1 MIGNYKKILNK
12 CTKQLSLASIVLLTF
27 NVESQTIV
35 NTENLMKSVD
45 STLSVGFGIN
55 GDFKFGNL
63 ELYQFNITNQIGKK
77 YDKHL
82 LRLLFNYEYISE
94 NNEVL
99 ASDYTAQFRY
109 NYSLGDH
116 SVFTFVQSQKSKA
129 LNLNLRNLIG
139 GGYRHN
145 IYKKDESY
153 FDVSLGA
160 FYEDELYLKDTNDE
174 VNIQNYRLNLSS
186 FFKVKLSKKSFINT
200 SIYYQVNLDNSKDT
214 RLFIEPRW
222 YYEFDKIAV
231 YVTTQIRHHT
241 TPYIDIKKTDSELLV
256 GLEFNL

>member
-1 MIGNYKKILNK
+1 MENYKEILSEY
-12 CTKQLSLASIVLLTF
+12 TKYLSISIVVLFTF
-27 NVESQTIV
+27 NVQSQTIV

-45 STLSVGFGIN
+45 STLSVGFGLN

-82 LRLLFNYEYISE
+82 IRLLFNYEYISE

-99 ASDYTAQFRY
+99 ASDYTAQLRY
-109 NYSLGDH
+109 NYSVGNH
-116 SVFTFVQSQKSKA
+116 SIFSFVQSQKSKA
-129 LNLNLRNLIG
+129 LNLDYRHLIG

-145 IYKKDESY
+145 IYKKEENY
-153 FDVSLGA
+153 FDVSAGV
-160 FYEDELYLKDTNDE
+160 FFENELYLKDTNDE
-174 VNIQNYRLNLSS
+174 VNVQNYRLSLSS
-186 FFKVKLSKKSFINT
+186 FLKVKLSKKSFINT
-200 SIYYQVNLDNSKDT
+200 SIYYQINFENFEDT
-214 RLFIEPRW
+214 RLFFEPRW
-222 YYEFDKIAV
+222 YYNFDKIAI
-231 YVTTQIRHHT
+231 YITTQIRHHT

>member
-1 MIGNYKKILNK
+1 MTNKKY
-12 CTKQLSLASIVLLTF
+12 LSFAIVLLFSF
-27 NVESQTIV
+27 NLRSQTII

-45 STLSVGFGIN
+45 STLSIGFGVN

-77 YDKHL
+77 FDRNL
-82 LRLLFNYEYISE
+82 IRFLFNYEYISE

-99 ASDYTAQFRY
+99 ASDYTAQLRY
-109 NYSLGDH
+109 NYSLGNH
-116 SVFTFVQSQKSKA
+116 SVFSFIQSQKSRA
-129 LNLNLRNLIG
+129 LSLNYRNLIG

-145 IYKKDESY
+145 VYKKNENY
-153 FDVSLGA
+153 FDLSAGV
-160 FYEDELYLKDTNDE
+160 FYENELYLKNTNE
-174 VNIQNYRLNLSS
+174 ELMVENYRVSLSS
-186 FFKVKLSKKSFINT
+186 FFKVRVSKKSFINT
-200 SIYYQVNLDNSKDT
+200 SIYYQINIDNTEDT

-222 YYEFDKIAV
+222 YYDFDKIAV

>member
-1 MIGNYKKILNK
+1 MTNKKY
-12 CTKQLSLASIVLLTF
+12 LSFAIVLLFSF
-27 NVESQTIV
+27 NLRSQTII

-45 STLSVGFGIN
+45 STLSIGFGVN

-77 YDKHL
+77 FDRNL
-82 LRLLFNYEYISE
+82 IRFLFNYEYISE

-99 ASDYTAQFRY
+99 ASDYTAQLRY
-109 NYSLGDH
+109 NYSLGNH
-116 SVFTFVQSQKSKA
+116 SVFSFIQSQKSRA
-129 LNLNLRNLIG
+129 LSLNYRNLIG

-145 IYKKDESY
+145 IYKKNENY
-153 FDVSLGA
+153 FDLSAGV
-160 FYEDELYLKDTNDE
+160 FYENELYLKNTNE
-174 VNIQNYRLNLSS
+174 ELMVENYRVSLSS
-186 FFKVKLSKKSFINT
+186 FFKVRVSKKSFINT
-200 SIYYQVNLDNSKDT
+200 SIYYQINMDNTEDT
-214 RLFIEPRW
+214 RIFIEPRW
-222 YYEFDKIAV
+222 YYDFDKIDV

>member
-1 MIGNYKKILNK
+1 MKNYKALLSKF
-12 CTKQLSLASIVLLTF
+12 TKHLSIAIVLLFTC
-27 NVESQTIV
+27 NLQSQTIV

-45 STLSVGFGIN
+45 STLTVGFGLN
-55 GDFKFGNL
+55 GDFKLGNL
-63 ELYQFNITNQIGKK
+63 ELYQFNVTSQVGKK
-77 YDKHL
+77 FDKNL
-82 LRLLFNYEYISE
+82 IRLVFNYEYISE

-99 ASDYTAQFRY
+99 AADYTAQLRY
-109 NYSLGDH
+109 NYSVGNH
-116 SVFTFVQSQKSKA
+116 SIFSFVQSQKSKA
-129 LNLNLRNLIG
+129 LNLDYRHLIG

-145 IYKKDESY
+145 IYKKDENY
-153 FDVSLGA
+153 FDFSLGA
-160 FYEDELYLKDTNDE
+160 FYEDELYLKNTTE
-174 VNIQNYRLNLSS
+174 QVNVQNYRLSLSS
-186 FFKVKLSKKSFINT
+186 FLKVKLSQRSFINT
-200 SIYYQVNLDNSKDT
+200 SVYYQINFENIEDT

>member
-1 MIGNYKKILNK
+1 MTNKKY
-12 CTKQLSLASIVLLTF
+12 LSFAIVLLFSF
-27 NVESQTIV
+27 NLRSQTII

-45 STLSVGFGIN
+45 STLSIGFGVN

-77 YDKHL
+77 FDRNL
-82 LRLLFNYEYISE
+82 IRFLFNYEYISE

-99 ASDYTAQFRY
+99 ASDYTAQLRY
-109 NYSLGDH
+109 NYSLGNH
-116 SVFTFVQSQKSKA
+116 SVFSFIQSQKSRA
-129 LNLNLRNLIG
+129 LSLNYRNLIG

-145 IYKKDESY
+145 VYKKNENY
-153 FDVSLGA
+153 FDLSAGV
-160 FYEDELYLKDTNDE
+160 FYENELYLKNTNE
-174 VNIQNYRLNLSS
+174 ELMVENYRVSLSS
-186 FFKVKLSKKSFINT
+186 FFKVRVSKKSFINT
-200 SIYYQVNLDNSKDT
+200 SIYYQINMDNTEDT
-214 RLFIEPRW
+214 RIFIEPRW
-222 YYEFDKIAV
+222 YYDFDKIAV

>member
-1 MIGNYKKILNK
+1 MKNYKALLSKF
-12 CTKQLSLASIVLLTF
+12 TKHLSIAIVLLFTC
-27 NVESQTIV
+27 NLQSQTIV

-45 STLSVGFGIN
+45 STLSVGFGLN

-63 ELYQFNITNQIGKK
+63 ELYQFNITSQVGKK
-77 YDKHL
+77 FEKNL
-82 LRLLFNYEYISE
+82 IRLVFNYEYISE

-99 ASDYTAQFRY
+99 AADYTAQLRY
-109 NYSLGDH
+109 NYSIGNH
-116 SVFTFVQSQKSKA
+116 SIFSFIQSQKSKA
-129 LNLNLRNLIG
+129 LNLDYRHLIG

-145 IYKKDESY
+145 IYKKDENY
-153 FDVSLGA
+153 FDFSLGA
-160 FYEDELYLKDTNDE
+160 FYEDELYLKNTTE
-174 VNIQNYRLNLSS
+174 QVNVSNYRLSLSS
-186 FFKVKLSKKSFINT
+186 FLKVKLSKKSFINT
-200 SIYYQVNLDNSKDT
+200 SIYYQINFDNSKDT

-222 YYEFDKIAV
+222 YYDFDKIAV

>member
-1 MIGNYKKILNK
+1 MTNKKY
-12 CTKQLSLASIVLLTF
+12 LSFAIVLLFSF
-27 NVESQTIV
+27 NLRSQTII

-45 STLSVGFGIN
+45 STLSIGFGVN

-77 YDKHL
+77 FDKNL
-82 LRLLFNYEYISE
+82 IRFLFNYEYISE

-99 ASDYTAQFRY
+99 ASDYTAQLRY
-109 NYSLGDH
+109 NYSLGNH
-116 SVFTFVQSQKSKA
+116 SVFSFIQSQKSKA
-129 LNLNLRNLIG
+129 LNLNYRNLIG

-145 IYKKDESY
+145 VYKKDENY
-153 FDVSLGA
+153 FDLSAGV
-160 FYEDELYLKDTNDE
+160 FYENELYLKNTDE
-174 VNIQNYRLNLSS
+174 ELMIENYRLSLSS
-186 FFKVKLSKKSFINT
+186 FFKVKVSKKSFINT
-200 SIYYQVNLDNSKDT
+200 SIYYQINIDNTEDT

-222 YYEFDKIAV
+222 YYDFDKIAV

>member
-1 MIGNYKKILNK
+1 MTNKKY
-12 CTKQLSLASIVLLTF
+12 LSFAIVLLFSF
-27 NVESQTIV
+27 NLRSQTII

-45 STLSVGFGIN
+45 STLSIGFGVN

-77 YDKHL
+77 FDKNL
-82 LRLLFNYEYISE
+82 IRFLFNYEYISE

-99 ASDYTAQFRY
+99 ASDYTAQLRY
-109 NYSLGDH
+109 NYSLGNH
-116 SVFTFVQSQKSKA
+116 SVFSFIQSQKSRA
-129 LNLNLRNLIG
+129 LSLNYRNLIG

-145 IYKKDESY
+145 VYKKNENY
-153 FDVSLGA
+153 FDLSAGV
-160 FYEDELYLKDTNDE
+160 FYENELYLKNTNE
-174 VNIQNYRLNLSS
+174 ELMVENYRVSLSS
-186 FFKVKLSKKSFINT
+186 FFKVRVSKKSFINT
-200 SIYYQVNLDNSKDT
+200 SIYYQINMDNTEDT
-214 RLFIEPRW
+214 RIFIEPRW
-222 YYEFDKIAV
+222 YYDFDKIAV

>member
-1 MIGNYKKILNK
+1 MPNKKY
-12 CTKQLSLASIVLLTF
+12 LSFSIVLLFTF
-27 NVESQTIV
+27 NVRSQAII
-35 NTENLMKSVD
+35 NTEYLMKSMD
-45 STLSVGFGIN
+45 STLTVGFGIN

-77 YDKHL
+77 FDKHL
-82 LRLLFNYEYISE
+82 IRFLFNYEYISE

-99 ASDYTAQFRY
+99 ASDYTAQLRY
-109 NYSLGDH
+109 NYSVGNH
-116 SVFTFVQSQKSKA
+116 YIFSFVQSQKSKA
-129 LNLNLRNLIG
+129 LNLDYRHLIG

-145 IYKKDESY
+145 IYKKEGNY
-153 FDVSLGA
+153 FDVSAGV
-160 FYEDELYLKDTNDE
+160 FFENELYLKDTNDE
-174 VNIQNYRLNLSS
+174 VNVQNYRLSLSS
-186 FFKVKLSKKSFINT
+186 FLKVKLSKKSFINT
-200 SIYYQVNLDNSKDT
+200 SIYYQINVENFEDT

-241 TPYIDIKKTDSELLV
+241 TPYVDIKKTDSELLV

>member
-1 MIGNYKKILNK
+1 MKNYKELLSK
-12 CTKQLSLASIVLLTF
+12 CTKYLSIAVVLLFTC
-27 NVESQTIV
+27 NLQSQTIV

-45 STLSVGFGIN
+45 STLSVGFGLN

-77 YDKHL
+77 FDKHL
-82 LRLLFNYEYISE
+82 IRLLFNYEYISE

-99 ASDYTAQFRY
+99 AADYTAQLRY
-109 NYSLGDH
+109 NYSVGNH
-116 SVFTFVQSQKSKA
+116 SIFSFVQSQKSKA
-129 LNLNLRNLIG
+129 LNLDYRHLIG

-145 IYKKDESY
+145 IYKKDENY
-153 FDVSLGA
+153 FDFSLGA
-160 FYEDELYLKDTNDE
+160 FYEDELYLKNTIE
-174 VNIQNYRLNLSS
+174 QVNVQNYRLSLSS
-186 FFKVKLSKKSFINT
+186 FLKVKLSKKSFINT
-200 SIYYQVNLDNSKDT
+200 SIYYQINFDNSKDT

-222 YYEFDKIAV
+222 YYDFDKIAV

-241 TPYIDIKKTDSELLV
+241 TPYIDIKKTDSELLI

>member
-1 MIGNYKKILNK
+1 MTNKKY
-12 CTKQLSLASIVLLTF
+12 LSFAIVLLFSF
-27 NVESQTIV
+27 NLRSQTII

-45 STLSVGFGIN
+45 STLSIGFGVN

-77 YDKHL
+77 FDKNL
-82 LRLLFNYEYISE
+82 IRFLFNYEYISE

-99 ASDYTAQFRY
+99 ASDYTAQLRY
-109 NYSLGDH
+109 NYSLGNH
-116 SVFTFVQSQKSKA
+116 SVFSFIQSQKSRA
-129 LNLNLRNLIG
+129 LNLNYRNLIG

-145 IYKKDESY
+145 VYKKDENY
-153 FDVSLGA
+153 FDLSAGV
-160 FYEDELYLKDTNDE
+160 FYENELYLKNTDE
-174 VNIQNYRLNLSS
+174 ELMIENYRLSLSS
-186 FFKVKLSKKSFINT
+186 FFKVKVSKKSFINT
-200 SIYYQVNLDNSKDT
+200 SIYYQINIDNTEDT

-222 YYEFDKIAV
+222 YYDFDKIAV

>member
-1 MIGNYKKILNK
+1 MTNKKY
-12 CTKQLSLASIVLLTF
+12 LSFAIVLLFSF
-27 NVESQTIV
+27 NLRSQTII

-45 STLSVGFGIN
+45 STLSIGFGVN

-77 YDKHL
+77 FDKNL
-82 LRLLFNYEYISE
+82 IRFLFNYEYISE

-99 ASDYTAQFRY
+99 ASDYTAKLRY
-109 NYSLGDH
+109 NYSLGNH
-116 SVFTFVQSQKSKA
+116 SVFSFIQSQKSRA
-129 LNLNLRNLIG
+129 LNLNYRNLIG

-145 IYKKDESY
+145 VYKKDENY
-153 FDVSLGA
+153 FDLSAGV
-160 FYEDELYLKDTNDE
+160 FYENELYLKNTNE
-174 VNIQNYRLNLSS
+174 ELMVENYRVSLSS
-186 FFKVKLSKKSFINT
+186 FFKVRVSKKSFINT
-200 SIYYQVNLDNSKDT
+200 SIYYQINMDNTEDT
-214 RLFIEPRW
+214 RIFIEPRW
-222 YYEFDKIAV
+222 YYDFDKIAV

>member
-1 MIGNYKKILNK
+1 MRIYKELLSK
-12 CTKQLSLASIVLLTF
+12 CTKYLSIVIVVLCIC
-27 NVESQTIV
+27 NIQSQTIV

-45 STLSVGFGIN
+45 STLSVGFGLN

-77 YDKHL
+77 FDKHL
-82 LRLLFNYEYISE
+82 IRLLFNYEYISE

-99 ASDYTAQFRY
+99 AADYTAQLRY
-109 NYSLGDH
+109 NYSIGNH
-116 SVFTFVQSQKSKA
+116 SIFSFIQSQKSKA
-129 LNLNLRNLIG
+129 LNLDYRHLIG

-145 IYKKDESY
+145 IYKKDENY
-153 FDVSLGA
+153 FDFSLGA
-160 FYEDELYLKDTNDE
+160 FYEDELYLKNTIE
-174 VNIQNYRLNLSS
+174 QVNVQNYRLSLSS
-186 FFKVKLSKKSFINT
+186 FLKVKLSKKSFINT
-200 SIYYQVNLDNSKDT
+200 SIYYQINFDNSKDT

-222 YYEFDKIAV
+222 YYDFDKIAV
-231 YVTTQIRHHT
+231 YITTQIRHHT

>member
-1 MIGNYKKILNK
+1 MTNKKY
-12 CTKQLSLASIVLLTF
+12 LSFAIVLLFSF
-27 NVESQTIV
+27 NLRSQTII

-45 STLSVGFGIN
+45 STLSIGFGVN

-77 YDKHL
+77 FDRNL
-82 LRLLFNYEYISE
+82 IRFLFNYEYISE

-99 ASDYTAQFRY
+99 ASDYTAQLRY
-109 NYSLGDH
+109 NYSLGNH
-116 SVFTFVQSQKSKA
+116 SVFSFIQSQKSRA
-129 LNLNLRNLIG
+129 LNLNYRNLIG

-145 IYKKDESY
+145 VYKKDENY
-153 FDVSLGA
+153 FDLSAGV
-160 FYEDELYLKDTNDE
+160 FYENELYLKNTDE
-174 VNIQNYRLNLSS
+174 ELMIENYRLSLSS
-186 FFKVKLSKKSFINT
+186 FFKVKVSKKSFINT
-200 SIYYQVNLDNSKDT
+200 SIYYQINIDNTEDT

-222 YYEFDKIAV
+222 YYDFDKIAV

>member
-1 MIGNYKKILNK
+1 MTNKKYLSFAIVILF
-12 CTKQLSLASIVLLTF
+12 SF
-27 NVESQTIV
+27 NLRSQTII

-45 STLSVGFGIN
+45 STLSIGFGVN

-77 YDKHL
+77 FDKNL
-82 LRLLFNYEYISE
+82 IRFLFNYEYISE

-99 ASDYTAQFRY
+99 ASDYTAQLRY
-109 NYSLGDH
+109 NYSLGNH
-116 SVFTFVQSQKSKA
+116 SVFSFIQSQKSRA
-129 LNLNLRNLIG
+129 LNLNYRNLIG

-145 IYKKDESY
+145 VYKKDENY
-153 FDVSLGA
+153 FDLSAGV
-160 FYEDELYLKDTNDE
+160 FYENELYLKNTDE
-174 VNIQNYRLNLSS
+174 ELMIENYRLSLSS
-186 FFKVKLSKKSFINT
+186 FFKVKVSKKSFINT
-200 SIYYQVNLDNSKDT
+200 SIYYQINIDNTEDT

-222 YYEFDKIAV
+222 YYDFDKIAV

>member
-1 MIGNYKKILNK
+1 MKNYKELLSK
-12 CTKQLSLASIVLLTF
+12 CTKYLSIAVVLLFTC
-27 NVESQTIV
+27 NLQSQTIV

-45 STLSVGFGIN
+45 STLTVGFGLN

-77 YDKHL
+77 FDKHL
-82 LRLLFNYEYISE
+82 IRLLFNYEYISE

-99 ASDYTAQFRY
+99 AADYTAQLRY
-109 NYSLGDH
+109 NYSVGNH
-116 SVFTFVQSQKSKA
+116 SIFSFVQSQKSKA
-129 LNLNLRNLIG
+129 LNLDYRHLIG

-145 IYKKDESY
+145 IYKKDENY
-153 FDVSLGA
+153 FDFSLGA
-160 FYEDELYLKDTNDE
+160 FYEDELYLKNTIE
-174 VNIQNYRLNLSS
+174 QVNVQNYRLSLSS
-186 FFKVKLSKKSFINT
+186 FLKVKLSKKSFINT
-200 SIYYQVNLDNSKDT
+200 SIYYQINFDNSKDT

-222 YYEFDKIAV
+222 YYDFDKIAV

-241 TPYIDIKKTDSELLV
+241 TPYIDIKKTDSELLI

>member
-1 MIGNYKKILNK
+1 MTNKKY
-12 CTKQLSLASIVLLTF
+12 LSFAIVLLFSF
-27 NVESQTIV
+27 NLRSQTII

-45 STLSVGFGIN
+45 STLSIGFGVN

-77 YDKHL
+77 FDRNL
-82 LRLLFNYEYISE
+82 IRFLFNYEYISE

-99 ASDYTAQFRY
+99 ASDYTAQLRY
-109 NYSLGDH
+109 NYSLGNH
-116 SVFTFVQSQKSKA
+116 SVFSFIQSQKSRA
-129 LNLNLRNLIG
+129 LSLNYRNLIG

-145 IYKKDESY
+145 VYKKNENY
-153 FDVSLGA
+153 FDLSAGV
-160 FYEDELYLKDTNDE
+160 FYENELYLKNTNE
-174 VNIQNYRLNLSS
+174 ELMVENYRVSLSS
-186 FFKVKLSKKSFINT
+186 FFKVRVSKKSFINT
-200 SIYYQVNLDNSKDT
+200 SIYYQINFENFEDT
-214 RLFIEPRW
+214 RLFVEPRW
-222 YYEFDKIAV
+222 YYEFDTISL

>member
-1 MIGNYKKILNK
+1 MKNYKALLSKY
-12 CTKQLSLASIVLLTF
+12 TKHLSIAIVLLFTC
-27 NVESQTIV
+27 NLQSQTIV

-45 STLSVGFGIN
+45 STLTVGFGLN

-77 YDKHL
+77 FDKHL
-82 LRLLFNYEYISE
+82 IRLLFNYEYISE

-99 ASDYTAQFRY
+99 AADYTAQLRY
-109 NYSLGDH
+109 NYSVGNH
-116 SVFTFVQSQKSKA
+116 SIFSFVQSQKSKA
-129 LNLNLRNLIG
+129 LNLDYRHLIG

-145 IYKKDESY
+145 IYKKDENY
-153 FDVSLGA
+153 FDFSLGA
-160 FYEDELYLKDTNDE
+160 FYEDELYLKNTIE
-174 VNIQNYRLNLSS
+174 QVNVQNYRLSLSS
-186 FFKVKLSKKSFINT
+186 FLKVKLSKKSFINT
-200 SIYYQVNLDNSKDT
+200 SIYYQINFDNSKDT

-222 YYEFDKIAV
+222 YYDFDKIAV
-231 YVTTQIRHHT
+231 YITTQIRHHT

>member
-1 MIGNYKKILNK
+1 MTKNK
-12 CTKQLSLASIVLLTF
+12 YLSLLIFLLFTF
-27 NVESQTIV
+27 NLQSQTII
-35 NTENLMKSVD
+35 NTENLMKSMD
-45 STLSVGFGIN
+45 STLSIGLGIN

-77 YDKHL
+77 FDRNL
-82 LRLLFNYEYISE
+82 IRLLFNYEYISE

-99 ASDYTAQFRY
+99 ASDYTAQLRY
-109 NYSLGDH
+109 NYSLGNH
-116 SVFTFVQSQKSKA
+116 SLFSFIQSQKSRA
-129 LNLNLRNLIG
+129 LSLNYRNLIG

-145 IYKKDESY
+145 IYKKEGNY
-153 FDVSLGA
+153 FDLSLGV
-160 FYEDELYLKDTNDE
+160 FFENELYLKDTNDE
-174 VNIQNYRLNLSS
+174 VMVENYRVSLSS
-186 FFKVKLSKKSFINT
+186 FFKVRVSKKSFINT
-200 SIYYQVNLDNSKDT
+200 SIYYQINIDNIEDI

-222 YYEFDKIAV
+222 YYEFEKISV